1 MVGSP
6 DFSWRSGHFHSYAAA
21 CVFYVTCRWA
31 VSAEAETVWEITENY
46 AEAIERERSAG
57 HVSGIRGVE
66 AGALKG
72 RVDLCFGV
80 KALRNLLTDR

>member
-1 MVGSP
+1 M
-6 DFSWRSGHFHSYAAA
+6 
-21 CVFYVTCRWA
+21 TCRGA

-46 AEAIERERSAG
+46 AEGIEREGSVG

-72 RVDLCFGV
+72 RVDLCFGE
-80 KALRNLLTDR
+80 KGLRTLLTDR